1 MKIIDLLNKIANGE
15 EIPKKIRYGDLIY
28 NVSDVGE
35 DYYNY
40 ENNDWFFRD
49 RFDASILNDEVE
61 ILDKDDKDIP
71 PIPDGELNEFN
82 MKDRKLD
89 LDKLNY
95 NFWVLKD
102 QINILTREFNEYRK
116 ENE

>member
-40 ENNDWFFRD
+40 EYVL
-49 RFDASILNDEVE
+49 SG
-61 ILDKDDKDIP
+61 K
-71 PIPDGELNEFN
+71 
-82 MKDRKLD
+82 MKRP
-89 LDKLNY
+89 
-95 NFWVLKD
+95 
-102 QINILTREFNEYRK
+102 LTKISGQF
-116 ENE
+116 